1 MNSFNNLSDHIQSV
15 VVKEPAGILTPG
27 VIIIGKTKLSPEV
40 VTNNEYYPSKVW
52 ESYSPAPGEDIPE
65 EASLPSIDNYQVGD
79 KVKVENDYYIL
90 NNYPY
95 PVFYQYKVSN
105 DKFIGFIGDLA
116 EYGFKHIPEKFY
128 YNNISPLDLLNEDS
142 QYTIGSRFPVLK
154 AVSDH
159 AVFTEIC
166 KEDYSN
172 PNSLLESTYDKF
184 RPHYFGTAIQ
194 GDRTVLMFIVPPGY
208 NKVSIAGETEIYSRK
223 DYFAY
228 YGPSNQFYDSYVAYM
243 EAAQSHFLHATRP
256 GSTPYGQTTDV
267 NFHTNPILDYSD
279 IVTEPRQLVV
289 DYDTAVGLVDNNPD
303 DIDPGGRGKN
313 GGQNYNGSTTVVS
326 LVDGYSLI
334 YNDHTGTEL
343 VVPNDAYS
351 AVEYYDTDTDTGLY
365 DYWKPDSPYT
375 FETLT
380 SFDFYIKTSPK
391 NSRFSYTSLAG
402 VNLQS
407 AIEDNMSTL
416 EKEYVLEET
425 ASVASGDSNL
435 VDLSGLTSSISL
447 KIDDSGYYYKFDEEL
462 LMLRL
467 TRSTSKLN
475 YYIYNKAGEDLE
487 RIWSLILKIGD
498 RYYKFKEARY
508 YFYILRH
515 SSSNSYTFKKVSE
528 IDKWT
533 EKVKTE
539 TNGIYKKFASKHTKY
554 FGSIYYDISND
565 SYSTIPPEVRSKL
578 NNAVNIIPDHGWYWK
593 QLTNYQSIGGE
604 KELDSLINTFPYF
617 SGYSGYVKCNNKYY
631 EVAVEDA
638 DKFCIKDY
646 SNSPSSGSGGYNPY
660 GYVTPIN
667 VDVTDKSEGL
677 WDLEP
682 TDWTDKEKNYYQY
695 INGETGGKS
704 SLEINL
710 KSDYEDYYRLVKIVI
725 SPKEV
730 KECRWEATA
739 ETAGAKEV
747 DELPLL
753 PNSEYKV
760 GDIVRISNGGS
771 FQFYALTYVGSETV
785 KSINI
790 VNLGYRTSDNPL
802 KNLDKYL
809 IREEGYIPKYSKTKL
824 GVVDLTSGTYISK
837 DFRENT
843 EEDTVSGKK
852 FSYRKTYR
860 KGQAALVGIPDGL
873 NDKIVDIKQIVQSS
887 EDDEDNMEL
896 GSTVYDYSRGT
907 VYRYRAFE
915 WKELTDLEEEPFYI
929 KEVDALPESI
939 DSYKEGDIVKIRN
952 NYEFYILTESNNEN
966 GLIKQEFFDENY
978 LFRYRGEYFLWREN
992 QTGYLEPYNSSS
1004 NIFGTVYCDGL
1015 VRGNI
1020 LGIRTWISTCD
1031 NNTKNL
1037 PWASRS
1043 WMSND
1048 GELSVGDKVWIIITS
1063 GNSKQKLLGTIK
1075 KREKGT
1081 CLEIKSKIP
1090 MGGTSR
1096 EVKLNGAVM
1105 KVGVRYDGQTKER
1118 FTSLYQKRRLH
1129 LGQEELADITKD
1141 LVFRN
1146 KINYVTVFDYEN

>member
-1 MNSFNNLSDHIQSV
+1 MNNFNNLSNHIQSV

-27 VIIIGKTKLSPEV
+27 VIILGKTKLSPEV
-40 VTNNEYYPSKVW
+40 VTNNEYYPPKIW

-65 EASLPSIDNYQVGD
+65 KASLPNIDNYQVGD

-90 NNYPY
+90 SNYPY
-95 PVFYQYKVSN
+95 SVFYQYKVSN

-128 YNNISPLDLLNEDS
+128 YNNISNLDLLNEDS

-172 PNSLLESTYDKF
+172 PNSLLESAYDKF

-208 NKVSIAGETEIYSRK
+208 NKVSIAGEAEIYNRE
-223 DYFAY
+223 DYFNY
-228 YGPSNQFYDSYVAYM
+228 YGPCSQLQDSYMEYM
-243 EAAQSHFLHATRP
+243 ESQQTPSFHAVRP
-256 GSTPYGQTTDV
+256 GSSSYYDTSSTANLDLTP
-267 NFHTNPILDYSD
+267 NAIDYSN
-279 IVTEPRQLVV
+279 IVTEPRSLVI
-289 DYDTAVGLVDNNPD
+289 DYDTTVGLVDNNPD
-303 DIDPGGRGKN
+303 DIDTGGRGKN
-313 GGQNYNGSTTVVS
+313 RGQNYNGNTTVIS
-326 LVDGYSLI
+326 ITDEYSLI

-343 VVPNDAYS
+343 VIPNDAIGPDQ
-351 AVEYYDTDTDTGLY
+351 YYDTDTNSGLY
-365 DYWKPDSPYT
+365 DYWKSDSPYT
-375 FETLT
+375 FKNLRDDYE
-380 SFDFYIKTSPK
+380 FYIKTDPK
-391 NSRFSYTSLAG
+391 NSRLSYEL
-402 VNLQS
+402 
-407 AIEDNMSTL
+407 IEDNGSGNLGNFIVSKIDTL
-416 EKEYVLEET
+416 EKEYILEET
-425 ASVASGDSNL
+425 DSVASNNPNL
-435 VDLSGLTSSISL
+435 VDLTGLTSSISL
-447 KIDDSGYYYKFDEEL
+447 KIDNSGYYYKFDEEL

-475 YYIYNKAGEDLE
+475 YYIYNKAGEDLK

-539 TNGIYKKFASKHTKY
+539 TNGIYKKFTSKHTKY

-593 QLTNYQSIGGE
+593 RLTNYQSIGGE
-604 KELDSLINTFPYF
+604 KELDSLVNTFPYF

-646 SNSPSSGSGGYNPY
+646 SNSPGSGSGGYNPY

-667 VDVTDKSEGL
+667 VDITDKSEGL

-843 EEDTVSGKK
+843 EEDTISGKR

-873 NDKIVDIKQIVQSS
+873 NNRIIDIKQIVQSS

-896 GSTVYDYSRGT
+896 GSTVYDYFRGT

-952 NYEFYILTESNNEN
+952 NYEFYILTESNDEN
-966 GLIKQEFFDENY
+966 GLIKQEFFDESY

-992 QTGYLEPYNSSS
+992 QTGYPQGNG
-1004 NIFGTVYCDGL
+1004 IVYCDGL

-1020 LGIRTWISTCD
+1020 LGIRTWISTC
-1031 NNTKNL
+1031 NNNSKNL

-1081 CLEIKSKIP
+1081 CLEIKSKIL
-1090 MGGTSR
+1090 MGGTSQ

-1105 KVGVRYDGQTKER
+1105 KVSVRYDGQTKER
-1118 FTSLYQKRRLH
+1118 FTSLYQKRRLQ

-1146 KINYVTVFDYEN
+1146 KINYITVFDYEN